1 MKKFRV
7 DLIVFLIHLKI
18 KIKKKKKVASNFNL
32 VQKEIQLLNFLNK
45 KKILNLVV
53 NLKFNMKIKQLSII

>member
-1 MKKFRV
+1 MKKFPL
-7 DLIVFLIHLKI
+7 DLTVFSIHLKI

-32 VQKEIQLLNFLNK
+32 VQKEIRLLNFNK

-53 NLKFNMKIKQLSII
+53 NLKFNLKIKQLSKI